1 MPIERDKIKILIEN
15 FNNDTLI
22 DFCYDYID
30 NVNDYDNDLTDF
42 TNENSFD
49 NVKLVAEF
57 KTKDDYL
64 IGCFVIKVNEKI
76 SEKRQ
81 KHKQFDAAK
90 KILEKCNYNT
100 GLFFFFDDFNSIRI
114 SLIYGY
120 EEKFE
125 NRWSNYKRHSFYVEK
140 GKTNNTFL
148 SCFSKIDFNYFS
160 SILEGFSVE
169 KVTKEFYAKLSGW
182 FNDALNIIKFT
193 EYVENNNEREN
204 ELLRFVTRIIFIWFM
219 KEKKLIPEAL
229 FDINIIKS
237 ALKNYSDENHNYY
250 LAILQNLFFA
260 TLNTKPEDRI
270 YRDNG
275 NFYINKDYMNHNV
288 YRHRDLF
295 ADDNFIEKYFKN
307 IPFLNGGLFE
317 CLDRRTDNNEEIRI
331 DGFTDVKHKQPI
343 FPNYLFF
350 GKKDFEGLFDIFNL
364 YSFTIDENSLNDE
377 EVALDPELLGNV
389 FENLLAAFNKETQE
403 SARKATGSFYTP
415 KEIVD
420 SMVELAIVEYLKTKI
435 EIEFHPL
442 IEKIF
447 DVENFDDIKNNKDLC
462 KKIVNAIENVK
473 IFDPAVGSG
482 AFLMGALHKLT
493 YILNIVD
500 TDNLL
505 WKEKQLNAIINSNI
519 EDSYKKSLLE
529 KMQNIFEKQD
539 INYSRKLYL
548 IRRCLYGV
556 DLQPIA
562 IQIAKLRFFIS
573 LLVEQNLANAT
584 PVPLPNLETKLI
596 PANTLIPLK
605 NEQGSF
611 DIPRIETLENEISSL
626 RNKYFSES
634 DVKLKERIKQDDK
647 KLRFMMLEELK
658 KIGFPNDNAEKIANW
673 DPYNSNVAADW
684 FDVEFMFSFKDKFDI
699 IIGNPP
705 YIQLQKAAVGNKKY
719 GDFYS
724 NLNYKTFTRTGDI
737 YCLFYEKGIELLKEG
752 GILAYITSNKWM
764 RAGYGKSLRKFFT
777 DYKPLYLIDLGPGV
791 FNSAT
796 VDTNILVIQKY
807 YNSNIIG
814 NTKEFNLLATNL
826 QKGSKNSIKVALK
839 NNSVVLRT
847 LSDDAWFIGNDA
859 EQRLKEKIDRIGKP
873 LKDWD
878 VKIYRGVLT
887 GLNEAFIITTEKRNE
902 ILSNCKDDE
911 ERKRTEAIIKPIL
924 RGRDIKRYFYDWAGL
939 WVIGTFPAL
948 KLNIDD
954 YPSIKR
960 FFLDNFDIRQLE
972 QSGKKYPELGF
983 DARKKTGNKWFETQ
997 DQIAYY
1003 SEFEKEKVVWNRI
1016 TDTINFSY
1024 IQKNYFVLDSTFFI
1038 TGSKLKYI
1046 ICILNSKTSQKWI
1059 KMSAATLGEG
1069 SYGAKIYIENLPIPP
1084 ITTSNQPIVEQIEA
1098 LVDKILASKR
1108 TNPQSDT
1115 RHWEREIDR
1124 LVYRLYDLTEEE
1136 IKIIG

>member
-1 MPIERDKIKILIEN
+1 
-15 FNNDTLI
+15 
-22 DFCYDYID
+22 
-30 NVNDYDNDLTDF
+30 
-42 TNENSFD
+42 
-49 NVKLVAEF
+49 
-57 KTKDDYL
+57 
-64 IGCFVIKVNEKI
+64 
-76 SEKRQ
+76 
-81 KHKQFDAAK
+81 
-90 KILEKCNYNT
+90 
-100 GLFFFFDDFNSIRI
+100 
-114 SLIYGY
+114 
-120 EEKFE
+120 
-125 NRWSNYKRHSFYVEK
+125 
-140 GKTNNTFL
+140 
-148 SCFSKIDFNYFS
+148 
-160 SILEGFSVE
+160 
-169 KVTKEFYAKLSGW
+169 
-182 FNDALNIIKFT
+182 
-193 EYVENNNEREN
+193 
-204 ELLRFVTRIIFIWFM
+204 LLRFVTRIIFIWFM